1 MTFLESSTLGLT
13 ALTAGANVQPE
24 VLTRFFYNFTSE
36 RRDLLPDSPGSA
48 QSL

>member
-13 ALTAGANVQPE
+13 ALTTGANVQ